1 MPPHDEW
8 AVGSRCPDFPRLKR
22 REAAPGARGS
32 TWCQL
37 TYLTDRLHMA
47 DERQAISVGDPDVE
61 TVAIRYDGSDFPC
74 SDRSL

>member
-1 MPPHDEW
+1 
-8 AVGSRCPDFPRLKR
+8 
-22 REAAPGARGS
+22 
-32 TWCQL
+32 L